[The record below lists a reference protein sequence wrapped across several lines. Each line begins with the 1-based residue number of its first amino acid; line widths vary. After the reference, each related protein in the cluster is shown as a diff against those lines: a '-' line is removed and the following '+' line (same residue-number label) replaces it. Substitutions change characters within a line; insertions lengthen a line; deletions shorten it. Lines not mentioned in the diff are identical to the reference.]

1 MSAVIKQ
8 DTVSFRPMIESD
20 LEEVL
25 VIEDQVYNFPW
36 SRKIFLDCLRVG
48 YCSWVLESG
57 YDHIDAYGIMSVAV
71 GECHILNLCVHPRSQ
86 RKGYGN
92 GLLFHLLDVARKHN
106 ANIAFLEVRPS
117 NQAARHLY
125 LDAGFNDVGMR
136 RNYYPAK
143 DGRED
148 AIIMARTL

>member
-8 DTVSFRPMIESD
+8 ELFSFRPMIESD
-20 LEEVL
+20 IDDVL
-25 VIEDQVYNFPW
+25 VIEDQVYNYPW

-48 YCSWVLESG
+48 YCSWVLQSG
-57 YDHIDAYGIMSVAV
+57 HECIDAYGIMSVAV

-86 RKGYGN
+86 RRGFGN
-92 GLLFHLLDVARKHN
+92 SLLSHMLDAARKYN

-117 NQAARHLY
+117 NQAARQLY

-136 RNYYPAK
+136 RDYYPAQG
-143 DGRED
+143 GRED

>member
-8 DTVSFRPMIESD
+8 DVFTFRPMVESD
-20 LEEVL
+20 LDEVL
-25 VIEDQVYNFPW
+25 VIEGQVYNFPW

-57 YDHIDAYGIMSVAV
+57 DETINAYGIMSVAV
-71 GECHILNLCVHPRSQ
+71 GESHILNLCVHPNFQ
-86 RKGYGN
+86 RRGYGN
-92 GLLFHLLDVARKHN
+92 SLLFHLLEVAKKYN

-117 NQAARHLY
+117 NQAARQLY

-136 RNYYPAK
+136 REYYPAMN
-143 DGRED
+143 GRED
-148 AIIMARTL
+148 AIIMARSL